1 MQGEIIMEKITVLL
15 ADASAEYRMALREK
29 MEESGDFRIVGE
41 AEDGQHTLQMVR
53 EMKPQVLVL
62 DGMLPVLDGMAVLRA
77 VQEQPKKPCCIM
89 LSAFCTES
97 FQHEAERLGVYMFLP
112 KPVNTDSLMEHIRRA
127 MRPEEASAPALPQLE
142 GQVTAIIHEI
152 GVPAHIKGYQ
162 YLREAIIIAVNDMD
176 VINAITKVL
185 YPQVAKTFQTTP
197 SRVERAIRHAIEV
210 AWDRGD
216 LDTLQRFFGYT
227 VSNTKG
233 KPTNS
238 EFIAMIADRLQLR
251 MKRGRA

>member
-1 MQGEIIMEKITVLL
+1 MEKITVLL

-127 MRPEEASAPALPQLE
+127 MRPEDASAPALPQLE
-142 GQVTAIIHEI
+142 LAIGLE
-152 GVPAHIKGYQ
+152 P
-162 YLREAIIIAVNDMD
+162 
-176 VINAITKVL
+176 
-185 YPQVAKTFQTTP
+185 TT
-197 SRVERAIRHAIEV
+197 
-210 AWDRGD
+210 
-216 LDTLQRFFGYT
+216 Y
-227 VSNTKG
+227 
-233 KPTNS
+233 
-238 EFIAMIADRLQLR
+238 
-251 MKRGRA
+251 